1 MHPNISLHPH
11 VKKEIGNMQKETE
24 KEKDVSQRKV
34 KLRDSPKLFKSVDI
48 HTHTHTEHNEMSFSD
63 QNRKTALG
71 YTHKW
76 TDIHMMGWEEG
87 KREND
92 KEINGQYEI
101 VKCEV
106 LNSSVCYGF
115 KC

>member
-1 MHPNISLHPH
+1 
-11 VKKEIGNMQKETE
+11 
-24 KEKDVSQRKV
+24 
-34 KLRDSPKLFKSVDI
+34 
-48 HTHTHTEHNEMSFSD
+48 MSFSD

-87 KREND
+87 KKEND

-101 VKCEV
+101 GNWLSVKC
-106 LNSSVCYGF
+106 
-115 KC
+115 

>member
-1 MHPNISLHPH
+1 MAPETTCTQTYPH
-11 VKKEIGNMQKETE
+11 EKKERGNTQKTA
-24 KEKDVSQRKV
+24 KEKDASQRKV
-34 KLRDSPKLFKSVDI
+34 KLRDSPKPFKSVDI

-87 KREND
+87 KKEND
-92 KEINGQYEI
+92 KEINGQYETGNWLS
-101 VKCEV
+101 VKC
-106 LNSSVCYGF
+106 
-115 KC
+115 